1 MFYIKY
7 LTKDLGKLDIKLFVY
22 KHECQKCDNQIQQL
36 EDILIML
43 VDPYNTSFHIAFYI
57 WWKSIYQWYK

>member
-43 VDPYNTSFHIAFYI
+43 VDPYNTSFHIAF
-57 WWKSIYQWYK
+57 